1 VHRRFAT
8 LQARPNN
15 KLPARRRGDAG
26 AIRVEMFR
34 TAVIAVSLLGAAAS
48 VQAHPFE
55 RVAAIVV
62 DEAPP
67 RLQPDKAPARDVE
80 WRLLGPAFSYHFSR
94 HYAPVR
100 QQGQWH
106 ECPSGASDAAAPTS
120 DGCYLAVDGRYY
132 KIDAVQR
139 RGWYQ
144 NNPALG
150 LSYTRRH
157 ADHAIAYSAGLVT
170 DSFGKVGAIGLV
182 AWLWPLH
189 QGTLRVDAGVA
200 GGLWYRTEHDGGP
213 HRVVPAVMP
222 ALTITHRASGLG
234 VNLGFAP
241 RFTIA
246 GRGNAVDAL
255 MLQTTLAF

>member
-1 VHRRFAT
+1 
-8 LQARPNN
+8 
-15 KLPARRRGDAG
+15 
-26 AIRVEMFR
+26 MFR
-34 TAVIAVSLLGAAAS
+34 TAVMTASLLGAAVPA
-48 VQAHPFE
+48 QAHPFE
-55 RVAAIVV
+55 RVAAVV
-62 DEAPP
+62 VEEAPP
-67 RLQPDKAPARDVE
+67 RPQHEAAPSSDGE

-94 HYAPVR
+94 HHAPVR

-106 ECPSGASDAAAPTS
+106 ECPSSAGEAAVPTTS

-132 KIDAVQR
+132 KIDAVQQ

-157 ADHAIAYSAGLVT
+157 EDHAIAYSAGLVT

-189 QGTLRVDAGVA
+189 EGALRIDGGVA
-200 GGLWYRTEHDGGP
+200 GGLWYRTEYDGGP
-213 HRVVPAVMP
+213 HRVVPAAMP
-222 ALTITHRASGLG
+222 ALSLTHRASGLG
-234 VNLGFAP
+234 INLGFAP

>member
-1 VHRRFAT
+1 
-8 LQARPNN
+8 
-15 KLPARRRGDAG
+15 
-26 AIRVEMFR
+26 MFR
-34 TAVIAVSLLGAAAS
+34 TAVMTVLLGAAVPAL
-48 VQAHPFE
+48 AHPFE
-55 RVAAIVV
+55 RVAASVV

-67 RLQPDKAPARDVE
+67 RPRADAAPARDVE

-106 ECPSGASDAAAPTS
+106 ECPSAAQTEPTDS
-120 DGCYLAVDGRYY
+120 GCYLAVDGRYY

-157 ADHAIAYSAGLVT
+157 EDHALAYSAGLVT
-170 DSFGKVGAIGLV
+170 DSFGKLGAIGLV

-189 QGTLRVDAGVA
+189 EGALRVDAGVA

>member
-1 VHRRFAT
+1 
-8 LQARPNN
+8 
-15 KLPARRRGDAG
+15 
-26 AIRVEMFR
+26 MFR
-34 TAVIAVSLLGAAAS
+34 TAVIAVSLLGAAVSA
-48 VQAHPFE
+48 QAHRFE
-55 RVAAIVV
+55 RVAAAVV

-67 RLQPDKAPARDVE
+67 HPLPQAPPARDGE

-94 HYAPVR
+94 HHAPVR
-100 QQGQWH
+100 QPGQWH
-106 ECPSGASDAAAPTS
+106 ECPSAAQSEPTDS
-120 DGCYLAVDGRYY
+120 GCYLAVDGRYY
-132 KIDAVQR
+132 KIDAVQQ

-150 LSYTRRH
+150 LSYTRRN
-157 ADHAIAYSAGLVT
+157 DGHAIAYSAGLVT

-189 QGTLRVDAGVA
+189 EGALRIDAGFA
-200 GGLWYRTEHDGGP
+200 GGLWYRTEYDGGP
-213 HRVVPAVMP
+213 HRVVPAAMP
-222 ALTITHRASGLG
+222 ALTLTHRASGLG
-234 VNLGFAP
+234 LNLGFAP